1 MSNDQNRALYIAF
14 LVSVAAHLALLS
26 VYPWLRERPASP
38 PPPEP
43 LLARLVEPEPVVSIP
58 VPVPPLAE
66 TKPEP
71 EPEPPPKPKPAPKP
85 KPTPKPKPAPRI
97 DMQKPAP
104 TPQPQPQPEPQAQL
118 PEQPA
123 PEVVAP
129 APMSAPA
136 PPQVSASPPVSPPAS
151 PAPPRKAEEVA
162 SMDTLVAQWRLQVIS
177 AARKYKRYP
186 RVAMDNNWEG
196 DVLVRMVIG
205 ADGEIAAISVLASS
219 GHRVLDQQAIDMFRQ
234 AKPRVPIP
242 SALRGREF
250 AVELR
255 AIYNL
260 RDQDSG

>member
-43 LLARLVEPEPVVSIP
+43 LLARLIEPEPVVSIP

-71 EPEPPPKPKPAPKP
+71 EP
-85 KPTPKPKPAPRI
+85 
-97 DMQKPAP
+97 
-104 TPQPQPQPEPQAQL
+104 
-118 PEQPA
+118 QPA

-136 PPQVSASPPVSPPAS
+136 PPQVSASPSLSTPAS